1 MMLVNISE
9 IPGKKFEVL
18 GMVKGSV
25 VRSKHVGKD
34 IVAGFKTIIGGE
46 LKGYTEMLTEARD
59 IASKRMIKEAEAM
72 GADAVLK
79 VTYTTAGIMQGAAEI
94 MAYGTAVKFVN

>member
-34 IVAGFKTIIGGE
+34 IVASFKTLIGGE
-46 LKGYTEMLTEARD
+46 IKGYTEMLTEARE
-59 IASKRMIKEAEAM
+59 IASKRMIKEAEAL